1 MGRPPPLA
9 TICMVPALGAEVPG
23 SVVSTREVI
32 FLVFPRICTL
42 LAAQELLRLSRDD
55 SEACSTCG
63 GAHLGRARG
72 LGAFCFHSYATGGSA
87 PSGKNPTPTPLF
99 LASPI
104 PLFSRAGYD
113 GMSTKG
119 QFGCVGFLFYCSHI
133 TTTLVSLTLGFLTLK
148 STQLFQIKSQF

>member
-9 TICMVPALGAEVPG
+9 TICMVSALGVEVPG

-32 FLVFPRICTL
+32 FLVVPPICTL
-42 LAAQELLRLSRDD
+42 LAAQELLRLSRTTLRP
-55 SEACSTCG
+55 AAPVG
-63 GAHLGRARG
+63 GAHLGRAWG
-72 LGAFCFHSYATGGSA
+72 LGVFCFHSYATGGSA
-87 PSGKNPTPTPLF
+87 PRGKNSTPTSLF

-119 QFGCVGFLFYCSHI
+119 QFGCVGFLFYCSHRN
-133 TTTLVSLTLGFLTLK
+133 TTLVSLTLGFLTLK